1 MCLISLPEDL
11 NSMRKEIR
19 RGIRNFLAAIVLVA
33 LAEGVVAAL
42 AAPRLGQPTM
52 TFLAS
57 LLVWTGF
64 AYVLV
69 SLLAWTGGMR
79 ILYLGAAAPFYLGSP
94 SFREGWN
101 TDRRLRID
109 ERTSSLAVGT
119 GFGGVLMLLA
129 LVLFALG

>member
-1 MCLISLPEDL
+1 MKKPVTY
-11 NSMRKEIR
+11 RKNPKYE
-19 RGIRNFLAAIVLVA
+19 G
-33 LAEGVVAAL
+33 AEAVTG
-42 AAPRLGQPTM
+42 PR
-52 TFLAS
+52 
-57 LLVWTGF
+57 TGF